1 MKTKDIVLLLLA
13 VVILLGA
20 GYIGYTQLVPKKSAG
35 KTAEVD
41 VIGKIPSGF
50 NDEAMAQLTDPS
62 KVVNFNSP
70 VDLSGLGNA
79 KPFGGQ

>member
-1 MKTKDIVLLLLA
+1 MKTKDVVLLLVA

-20 GYIGYTQLVPKKSAG
+20 GYLGYTQLMPKSADK
-35 KTAEVD
+35 KTTEVD

-50 NDEAMAQLTDPS
+50 NDEAMAQLTDDS

-70 VDLSGLGNA
+70 VDLTGLGNT